1 MTPLPPLT
9 VAIPTMR
16 RFSFLKESVPRLL
29 GVAAVKHVI
38 ILDETGED
46 AASIWAEPWSENPKL
61 GVIINEVRVGIF
73 ENKRRCLAAAPTD
86 WVLILDSDNEWTA
99 ESFEALGAATGGH
112 LDSRI
117 IYAAG
122 GMIRRTSGQ
131 KDTRP
136 LELFGSIDVGRDN
149 WNTVLETPGAYELLN
164 DGNFVLHRDA
174 LEVIP
179 RGVPHERFRAADVL
193 ACLHML
199 VGAGFTLR
207 VLRDVSYIHNVHDES
222 SWLAESAE
230 SWNIMKRG
238 WEMGP

>member
-1 MTPLPPLT
+1 MC
-9 VAIPTMR
+9 
-16 RFSFLKESVPRLL
+16 RFFFLKESVPRLL
-29 GVAAVKHVI
+29 ELAAVHHVLI
-38 ILDETGED
+38 VDETGED
-46 AASIWAEPWSENPKL
+46 AAAIWAEPWGDHPKL
-61 GVIINEVRVGIF
+61 GIIINEVRVGIF

-99 ESFEALGAATGGH
+99 DSFAALEAETGGR
-112 LDSRI
+112 LDNRY

-136 LELFGSIDVGRDN
+136 LELFGSIDVDRGN
-149 WNTVLETPGAYELLN
+149 WNTMLGTPGAYELLN

-174 LEVIP
+174 LNVIP

-207 VLRDVSYIHNVHDES
+207 VLESVSYIHNVHDKS
-222 SWLAESAE
+222 SWLQESAE

-238 WEMGP
+238 WTMGP